1 MIIYRMKAMQALFE
15 NLKTQK
21 EANHKFYTTV
31 NREES
36 LETKIRRTIDLLSQI
51 PKTNIGL

>member
-1 MIIYRMKAMQALFE
+1 MQALFE